1 MRKLADHGQ
10 AILCTI
16 HQPSAILMQEFD
28 RLLFLAKGG
37 KTVYFGEL
45 GPNMETLIKYFENKG
60 SSKCPKNANPAEW
73 MLEVIGAAP
82 GSHAD
87 QDWPEVWNASP
98 ERAQL
103 RTELAQMKEELSKKP
118 VPPQTNEYGEFAMPL
133 WSQFLICLQ
142 RMFQQYWRSP
152 AYIYSKAITC
162 TIPVSLLSPVVGNAL
177 TVFIASVHRLHILE
191 RGYQSPGPA
200 ESNVRH
206 FHATYYLP
214 QPRPTDDA
222 LFRHSA
228 CSLRSAGASFKG
240 ILVESLHVS

>member
-16 HQPSAILMQEFD
+16 HQPSAILMQQFD

-87 QDWPEVWNASP
+87 RDWPEVWNNSP
-98 ERAQL
+98 ERAQA
-103 RTELAQMKEELSKKP
+103 RAELAQMKEELLQR
-118 VPPQTNEYGEFAMPL
+118 PPPPRTKEYGEFAMPL
-133 WSQFLICLQ
+133 WVQFLVCLQ

-152 AYIYSKAITC
+152 SYIYSKAATC
-162 TIPVSLLSPVVGNAL
+162 IIPVSGMLLRHDEAVMSDYQRPSPCSS
-177 TVFIASVHRLHILE
+177 ASRFGVSRQVCKACRIKC
-191 RGYQSPGPA
+191 SP
-200 ESNVRH
+200 S
-206 FHATYYLP
+206 
-214 QPRPTDDA
+214 
-222 LFRHSA
+222 S
-228 CSLRSAGASFKG
+228 CC
-240 ILVESLHVS
+240 